1 VQNLQAIQDDQAGLQ
16 KSVMQSAFLFTPA
29 LGDTPVSMYMI
40 CATDGLSVH
49 LSLSLSL
56 YIYICIYVY
65 IYIYIMT
72 DGSNRPVSQLAGQSS
87 EWPADDLQLYGKIM
101 YSQMIGQRS

>member
-1 VQNLQAIQDDQAGLQ
+1 
-16 KSVMQSAFLFTPA
+16 M
-29 LGDTPVSMYMI
+29 
-40 CATDGLSVH
+40 
-49 LSLSLSL
+49 
-56 YIYICIYVY
+56 Y

-101 YSQMIGQRS
+101 YSQMIGQKS